1 MYWFRSTKKSCNHLN
16 EFVYLQSKYNI
27 NNMKDFFYAIQDL
40 FVNVLFLPF
49 DSLRQIELENWWIAN
64 TMTWLL
70 TIIGLVAFVY
80 WMLQLRKFDQNNEE
94 DKSVTSHSY
103 L

>member
-1 MYWFRSTKKSCNHLN
+1 
-16 EFVYLQSKYNI
+16 
-27 NNMKDFFYAIQDL
+27 MKDFFYGIEDL

-49 DSLRQIELENWWIAN
+49 DALRELQLENWWAAN
-64 TMTWLL
+64 FMSWFF
-70 TIIGLVAFVY
+70 TIIGIVAFVY
-80 WMLQLRKFDQNNEE
+80 WMLQLKGYNDNNEE